1 MTHVATTPHRE
12 ASPCSCSCSTA
23 QSSAVHTALYG
34 EERRVSTSSGRD
46 EHLSIAPPRRL
57 LHEVGEPAQRYRSH
71 QSHPARA
78 HSAAR
83 LGCARERLCLQRS
96 DPATVWNG
104 DINGMHG
111 CTMHRTRTAAL
122 ASVPKLLHQ
131 HHCEPNIDGCT
142 QRRRAQSHQHTQASS
157 PLVLSPAGTFSRT
170 PVRTT
175 GSVSDSD
182 DSDVDSGLI

>member
-1 MTHVATTPHRE
+1 LSQRRDSSAPAADSAAPVAMACQTMR
-12 ASPCSCSCSTA
+12 A
-23 QSSAVHTALYG
+23 QSACRGLT
-34 EERRVSTSSGRD
+34 RVR
-46 EHLSIAPPRRL
+46 PPRRL

-157 PLVLSPAGTFSRT
+157 PLVTLAGWDLLKDAGAHYR
-170 PVRTT
+170 VRQ
-175 GSVSDSD
+175 
-182 DSDVDSGLI
+182 